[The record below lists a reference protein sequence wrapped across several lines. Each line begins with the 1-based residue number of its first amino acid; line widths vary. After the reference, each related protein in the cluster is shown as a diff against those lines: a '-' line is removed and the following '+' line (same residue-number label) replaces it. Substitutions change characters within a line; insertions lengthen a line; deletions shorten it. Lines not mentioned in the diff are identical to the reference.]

1 MAKQNMKKLQPA
13 TASGEI
19 SKLRQAVSSLGW
31 RLRGAFWGSDY
42 KLDSSRVDV
51 KKARAL
57 YENTL
62 DEYKLGGGFAK
73 PIINNTV
80 AFLGVPW
87 FRSDH
92 EDAQEILDDF
102 VLSNVSLMQQVHR
115 DALRDG
121 DCFVWVTRQR
131 EKDRVL
137 YPETE
142 ARLVLH
148 ILPREQVQEVMRD
161 PLTGEPKEYN
171 LVSEHEWIED
181 KSKRRAIITQR
192 ISAEEFHLEVTGDT
206 PEGVEPG
213 TRNNDWG
220 FIPIIHFKNEGDSAS
235 LYGKSELEPVEP
247 FLKAYH
253 DVMLQAVQGS
263 RLHSNPKLK
272 LHIKDVRKFLQMN
285 FGIENVEKFI
295 SEGGKL
301 NLSGN
306 DVVLLSEGDE
316 AGLLEASSP
325 MGAAEPLLKLLFY
338 CIVDTSET
346 PEFAFG
352 VHTPSSLSSVREQ
365 MPVLVRK
372 IARKREHFAGSWQL
386 LARVVLAMTSQ
397 AKGTRLPS
405 YATTLLWDEV
415 NPKDNK
421 ELAET
426 LEKLV
431 LALKV
436 AVESGLMGLPSAV
449 AFLKEYVT
457 TMNAYLSDDPEIPGE
472 REKIIQT
479 KILLSRLDVGVMDE
493 AERALIEKALGVSG
507 VK

>member
-1 MAKQNMKKLQPA
+1 
-13 TASGEI
+13 
-19 SKLRQAVSSLGW
+19 
-31 RLRGAFWGSDY
+31 
-42 KLDSSRVDV
+42 
-51 KKARAL
+51 
-57 YENTL
+57 
-62 DEYKLGGGFAK
+62 
-73 PIINNTV
+73 
-80 AFLGVPW
+80 
-87 FRSDH
+87 
-92 EDAQEILDDF
+92 
-102 VLSNVSLMQQVHR
+102 
-115 DALRDG
+115 
-121 DCFVWVTRQR
+121 
-131 EKDRVL
+131 
-137 YPETE
+137 
-142 ARLVLH
+142 
-148 ILPREQVQEVMRD
+148 
-161 PLTGEPKEYN
+161 
-171 LVSEHEWIED
+171 
-181 KSKRRAIITQR
+181 
-192 ISAEEFHLEVTGDT
+192 
-206 PEGVEPG
+206 
-213 TRNNDWG
+213 
-220 FIPIIHFKNEGDSAS
+220 
-235 LYGKSELEPVEP
+235 
-247 FLKAYH
+247 
-253 DVMLQAVQGS
+253 
-263 RLHSNPKLK
+263 
-272 LHIKDVRKFLQMN
+272 
-285 FGIENVEKFI
+285 
-295 SEGGKL
+295 
-301 NLSGN
+301 
-306 DVVLLSEGDE
+306 
-316 AGLLEASSP
+316 

-397 AKGTRLPS
+397 AKGTKLPS

-436 AVESGLMGLPSAV
+436 AIESGLMGLPSAV